1 MNTRLIH
8 NTPGSKIFDMIN
20 VGMLG
25 IFSVVAII
33 PFIYVIAG
41 SFATEAEIAVRG
53 FFLIPRIFSLDAY
66 VYIFS
71 SNTII
76 RALYNSI
83 FITAGGTLVNMFFTV
98 PMAYAL
104 SKRYIMGRK
113 LIMNLVIFAM
123 LFSGGMIPG
132 YLLVRNLGLLNS
144 YWALWL
150 PAAIS
155 PFNLIVIKN
164 FFQEMPIELEE
175 SARIDGASDFQVLF
189 RIILPLST
197 AVIATF
203 SLFYAVGHWNAFF
216 SALIYLSDPKQWPL
230 QVILRNLIIMASGTI
245 AESGM
250 LDPDFIPP
258 PRQTVNMAVIVV
270 ATLPILVIYPFVQ
283 KHFVKGVL
291 LGSVKG

>member
-33 PFIYVIAG
+33 PFVYVIAG